1 MRKFIGLLLI
11 AFGALFILDQV
22 DPQLHALISPLFLPA
37 IIAGA
42 MISGMLTSKRVQLIP
57 SLILIGAVLWMLRE
71 LNIIEF
77 DSLFQF
83 FWPTVLI
90 ILGVRILF
98 SRSPMIRMPSDKSVD
113 VAFGGREQTF
123 SEAKSTSITT
133 MFGSNELDYRNA
145 HFPESEVELDIV
157 TMFGSTEIRVGDDVK
172 VVANGTPLFGAF
184 EDKTMQ
190 NGSKILKI
198 KYTVMF
204 GAIEVHR

>member
-1 MRKFIGLLLI
+1 MRKFIGLMLI
-11 AFGALFILDQV
+11 AFGALFILNQV
-22 DPQLHALISPLFLPA
+22 DPTLYALISPLFLPTV
-37 IIAGA
+37 IAGA
-42 MISGMLTSKRVQLIP
+42 MISGMLTSRRVQLIP

-83 FWPTVLI
+83 FWPTILI

-98 SRSPMIRMPSDKSVD
+98 SRSPMIRMTSDKSVD
-113 VAFGGREQTF
+113 VAFGGREQSF

-145 HFPESEVELDIV
+145 TFPEAGVELDIV
-157 TMFGSTEIRVGDDVK
+157 TMFGSTEIRVGDDVR

-184 EDKTMQ
+184 EDKTPQ
-190 NGSKILKI
+190 QGTKILKI